1 MRAILA
7 IIFKDIAIELRSKE
21 SVTAMLM
28 FGILVIVVF
37 MFAVDPSVDKLLV
50 APGILWVAF
59 SFAAILGLNRSLAM
73 EMDNDCLQGLLLA
86 PLDRGDLY
94 LGKVVG
100 NFVFTI
106 VAEIIILPVFAV
118 LQHLNFDLKLLW
130 IVGITLL
137 GTLGFVSI
145 GTTLSMISAHTR
157 MKEVILPILQIPMTL
172 PVIISAVTAT
182 GMVLS
187 TEPGAMAGIS
197 FPLSLLGVF
206 SIVYLTASYLIFE
219 HVVAE

>member
-1 MRAILA
+1 
-7 IIFKDIAIELRSKE
+7 
-21 SVTAMLM
+21 
-28 FGILVIVVF
+28 
-37 MFAVDPSVDKLLV
+37 
-50 APGILWVAF
+50 
-59 SFAAILGLNRSLAM
+59 
-73 EMDNDCLQGLLLA
+73 
-86 PLDRGDLY
+86 
-94 LGKVVG
+94 
-100 NFVFTI
+100 
-106 VAEIIILPVFAV
+106 
-118 LQHLNFDLKLLW
+118 
-130 IVGITLL
+130 
-137 GTLGFVSI
+137 
-145 GTTLSMISAHTR
+145 

>member
-1 MRAILA
+1 MKPVFAIVH
-7 IIFKDIAIELRSKE
+7 KDIAIEFRNKE
-21 SVTAMLM
+21 SISSM
-28 FGILVIVVF
+28 FWFGLLVLVIF
-37 MFAVDPSVDKLLV
+37 SFSFDSTEAEGIK
-50 APGILWVAF
+50 PGILWVAF
-59 SFAAILGLNRSLAM
+59 SFAGILGLNRSLSM
-73 EMDNDCLQGLLLA
+73 ESDNDCLQGLLLA

-94 LGKVVG
+94 LGKVAG
-100 NFVFTI
+100 NFAFTI
-106 VAEIIILPVFAV
+106 VAEMIILPIFAV

-206 SIVYLTASYLIFE
+206 SIVYLTASYLMFE